1 MWQCGKNGVV
11 DNASRCASKNTASR
25 PPPFADCFRI
35 SCLRLITER
44 QSMNQRFR
52 LYRRKRGGRFYVH
65 DNITG
70 KQLSLK
76 TSDRTEALRV
86 LHAKNEAE
94 KQPAINL
101 QIARAYLAAGDPD
114 IATRTWQVAMDAVVK
129 LKQGSTRERWQAAVH
144 DKALEVIRRLPI
156 LETRPEHFLRVLE
169 LGTVATNVYLRRL
182 HNFALA
188 VTWLP
193 WPVLNKQQWPR
204 VRFKE
209 KRGITA
215 DEHRTVLT
223 AERNPERKAFF
234 ELALHLGAAQGDL
247 ATLRADN
254 IDWES
259 RIISFR
265 RKKTGTVAVLR
276 FGEDVAAVL
285 NRLPTFGP
293 LFPNL
298 SRLPSTERASI
309 FRLRCQALCIE
320 GVTLHSY
327 RYAWAE
333 RARKCGYPERFAKEA
348 LGHESNAVHW
358 AYAKKAKVEAPPLE
372 EYEKLSAN
380 QRVVRLRMQ
389 TGTPVLVEPDRQ
401 HIIASAR

>member
-1 MWQCGKNGVV
+1 
-11 DNASRCASKNTASR
+11 
-25 PPPFADCFRI
+25 
-35 SCLRLITER
+35 
-44 QSMNQRFR
+44 
-52 LYRRKRGGRFYVH
+52 VH

-204 VRFKE
+204 VRYKE

-215 DEHRTVLT
+215 EEHRAVVA

-234 ELALHLGAAQGDL
+234 ELAWHLGAAQGDL

-254 IDWES
+254 IDWEN

-276 FGEDVAAVL
+276 FGEEGEAVL
-285 NRLPTFGP
+285 RRLPTFGP

-309 FRLRCQALCIE
+309 FRLRCQALGIE

-348 LGHESNAVHW
+348 LGHESNAVHR

-372 EYEKLSAN
+372 DYEKVGAN

-389 TGTPVLVEPDRQ
+389 NTATLAETPLNRRT
-401 HIIASAR
+401 A

>member
-1 MWQCGKNGVV
+1 MK
-11 DNASRCASKNTASR
+11 
-25 PPPFADCFRI
+25 
-35 SCLRLITER
+35 
-44 QSMNQRFR
+44 QRFR

-65 DNITG
+65 DNVTG
-70 KQLSLK
+70 RQESLK
-76 TSDRTEALRV
+76 ITDRTEALRV
-86 LHAKNEAE
+86 LHAKNEAD
-94 KQPAINL
+94 KRPAINL
-101 QIARAYLAAGDPD
+101 QIARAYLAAGDPA
-114 IATRTWQVAMDAVVK
+114 IGTRTWQAAMEAVVK

-144 DKALEVIRRLPI
+144 DKAFEVIRRLPI

-169 LGTVATNVYLRRL
+169 LGTVATNVNLRRL

-234 ELALHLGAAQGDL
+234 ELA
-247 ATLRADN
+247 
-254 IDWES
+254 
-259 RIISFR
+259 
-265 RKKTGTVAVLR
+265 
-276 FGEDVAAVL
+276 
-285 NRLPTFGP
+285 
-293 LFPNL
+293 
-298 SRLPSTERASI
+298 
-309 FRLRCQALCIE
+309 
-320 GVTLHSY
+320 VTLHSY

-372 EYEKLSAN
+372 EYEKLSAEGKVISL
-380 QRVVRLRMQ
+380 QVG

-401 HIIASAR
+401 HIIASARR

>member
-1 MWQCGKNGVV
+1 MK
-11 DNASRCASKNTASR
+11 
-25 PPPFADCFRI
+25 
-35 SCLRLITER
+35 
-44 QSMNQRFR
+44 QRFR
-52 LYRRKRGGRFYVH
+52 LYRRNHGGRFYVH
-65 DNITG
+65 DNVTG
-70 KQLSLK
+70 KQESLK
-76 TSDRTEALRV
+76 TTDRTEALRV

-101 QIARAYLAAGDPD
+101 QIARAYLVAGDPA
-114 IATRTWQVAMDAVVK
+114 IGTRTWQEAMEAVVK

-144 DKALEVIRRLPI
+144 DKAFDVIRRLPI
-156 LETRPEHFLRVLE
+156 LETRPEHFVRVLE

-182 HNFALA
+182 HNFTLA
-188 VTWLP
+188 VSWLP

-204 VRFKE
+204 VRYKE
-209 KRGITA
+209 KRGVTA
-215 DEHRTVLT
+215 EEHRTVVA

-234 ELALHLGAAQGDL
+234 ELAWHLGAAQGDL
-247 ATLRADN
+247 ATLGADN
-254 IDWES
+254 IDWEN
-259 RIISFR
+259 RVISFR

-276 FGEDVAAVL
+276 FGEEIEAVL
-285 NRLPTFGP
+285 RRLPAFGP

-298 SRLPSTERASI
+298 SRVPSTERASI
-309 FRLRCQALCIE
+309 FRLRCQALGIE

-372 EYEKLSAN
+372 EYEKRSAEEK
-380 QRVVRLRMQ
+380 LI
-389 TGTPVLVEPDRQ
+389 VLQLQKGVMLAAADCKQKSGATHRG
-401 HIIASAR
+401 